1 MVVYQ
6 LDGQGTV
13 DDIIKDI
20 ENDIKLK
27 EKIFSSILSTHI
39 NRKWC
44 YFYTL
49 F

>member
-27 EKIFSSILSTHI
+27 EKYI
-39 NRKWC
+39 
-44 YFYTL
+44 
-49 F
+49 

>member
-13 DDIIKDI
+13 DEIIKDI

-27 EKIFSSILSTHI
+27 EK
-39 NRKWC
+39 N
-44 YFYTL
+44 
-49 F
+49 

>member
-27 EKIFSSILSTHI
+27 EKNI
-39 NRKWC
+39 
-44 YFYTL
+44 
-49 F
+49 

>member
-13 DDIIKDI
+13 DDIIKNI

-27 EKIFSSILSTHI
+27 EKNI
-39 NRKWC
+39 
-44 YFYTL
+44 
-49 F
+49 

>member
-20 ENDIKLK
+20 ENDIKSK
-27 EKIFSSILSTHI
+27 EKNI
-39 NRKWC
+39 
-44 YFYTL
+44 
-49 F
+49 

>member
-1 MVVYQ
+1 MYTYQ

-27 EKIFSSILSTHI
+27 EKNI
-39 NRKWC
+39 
-44 YFYTL
+44 
-49 F
+49 

>member
-27 EKIFSSILSTHI
+27 EK
-39 NRKWC
+39 N
-44 YFYTL
+44 
-49 F
+49 

>member
-6 LDGQGTV
+6 LDGQGTA

-27 EKIFSSILSTHI
+27 EKNI
-39 NRKWC
+39 
-44 YFYTL
+44 
-49 F
+49 

>member
-13 DDIIKDI
+13 DEIIKDI

-27 EKIFSSILSTHI
+27 EKNI
-39 NRKWC
+39 
-44 YFYTL
+44 
-49 F
+49 

>member
-6 LDGQGTV
+6 LDGQETV

-27 EKIFSSILSTHI
+27 EKNI
-39 NRKWC
+39 
-44 YFYTL
+44 
-49 F
+49 

>member
-1 MVVYQ
+1 MVVYH

-27 EKIFSSILSTHI
+27 EKNI
-39 NRKWC
+39 
-44 YFYTL
+44 
-49 F
+49 